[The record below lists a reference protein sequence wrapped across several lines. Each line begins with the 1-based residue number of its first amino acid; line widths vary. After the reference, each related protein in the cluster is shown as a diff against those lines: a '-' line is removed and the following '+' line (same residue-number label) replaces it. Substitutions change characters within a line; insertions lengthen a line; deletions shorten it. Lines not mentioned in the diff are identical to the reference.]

1 LSVGFVSGSSVV
13 QTTYSVTDFRE
24 DTLRVVSV
32 AVLATVGLIG
42 VLTQGVA
49 AIAAEIKVK
58 AGAATTGVLSELRPQ
73 FERATGHKAVIE
85 FGLSDTF
92 KRQIET
98 GEAFDIAIIAP
109 ALLDDLIK
117 QGKIVADTRADF
129 ARVGIGVAVRA
140 GAPKPDI
147 SSVDAFKRAML
158 SAKSI
163 TYPPEGATGI
173 HLVKMFERLGIA
185 EQMKAKTKPQ
195 QAAERVPQ
203 AVAEGEA
210 ELGILGAT
218 VLLGVAGVEFVGLI
232 PPELQDYVVQ
242 TAGVG
247 SASKAPDAARAFV
260 KFLMTPE
267 STAVIT
273 AKGMERVTP

>member
-1 LSVGFVSGSSVV
+1 M
-13 QTTYSVTDFRE
+13 
-24 DTLRVVSV
+24 RVVSV
-32 AVLATVGLIG
+32 ALVATAGFIIA
-42 VLTQGVA
+42 LTQGVG

-58 AGAATTGVLSELRPQ
+58 AGAATTGVLRELGPQ
-73 FERATGHKAVIE
+73 FERATGHKIVFE
-85 FGLSDTF
+85 FGLSGTF
-92 KRQIET
+92 KRQIEA

-109 ALLDDLIK
+109 GLLDDLIK

-129 ARVGIGVAVRA
+129 ARVGIGVAARA

-158 SAKSI
+158 NAKSI

-195 QAAERVPQ
+195 QVAENVPQ
-203 AVAEGEA
+203 AVANGEA

-218 VLLGVAGVEFVGLI
+218 VLLGVRGVEFVGLI

-247 SASKAPDAARAFV
+247 GSSKEPDTARAFV

-267 STAVIT
+267 ATGVVT